1 MEFRFKND
9 TKPIDFWILSMSHTY
24 RSMVGVC
31 NIVFTVAV
39 IAATIR
45 LMGRIHDLLE
55 VLLLFGCFLFTVIQ
69 PALVYLRARTQVEG
83 IPKDMELL
91 FDEKGLHITV
101 GEQQE
106 SIPWKRI
113 KSVIEERNMIMISAD
128 GRHGYIL
135 TNRAM
140 NGQRDEF
147 LSFLKMKIDRKGC

>member
-45 LMGRIHDLLE
+45 LMGSIHDLLE

-69 PALVYLRARTQVEG
+69 PSLVYLRARAQVAG

-91 FDEKGLHITV
+91 FDGKGMHVAV
-101 GEQQE
+101 GMQHET
-106 SIPWKRI
+106 IPWKRI
-113 KSVIEERNMIMISAD
+113 KNVIEERNMIMLSAD

-140 NGQRDEF
+140 NGQREEF
-147 LSFLKMKIDRKGC
+147 LRFLETKVTMKT

>member
-9 TKPIDFWILSMSHTY
+9 TKPIDFWILSMKRTY

-45 LMGRIHDLLE
+45 LMGQIHDLLE

-69 PALVYLRARTQVEG
+69 PTLVYLRSKAQVAG

-91 FDEKGLHITV
+91 FDEKGLHVTV
-101 GEQQE
+101 GEQHE
-106 SIPWKRI
+106 SIPWRQI
-113 KSVIEERNMIMISAD
+113 KSVIEERNMVIIRSDA
-128 GRHGYIL
+128 RHGYIL

-140 NGQRDEF
+140 NGQREDF
-147 LSFLKMKIDRKGC
+147 LRFVQLKME

>member
-31 NIVFTVAV
+31 NVVFTVAV

-45 LMGRIHDLLE
+45 LMGQIHDVLE

-69 PALVYLRARTQVEG
+69 PIVVYLRAKAQVAG
-83 IPKDMELL
+83 IPKDMELF
-91 FDEKGLHITV
+91 FDEKGLHVAV
-101 GEQQE
+101 GERHE
-106 SIPWKRI
+106 SIPWKKI
-113 KSVIEERNMIMISAD
+113 KGIVEERNMLIIRSDA
-128 GRHGYIL
+128 RHGYIL

-140 NGQRDEF
+140 NGQREEF
-147 LSFLKMKIDRKGC
+147 LRFVQLKIQ